1 MNTKIS
7 IVTGLPGSG
16 KTTLAKKMYEEITK
30 NGYGKECILISLD
43 NYPKNTFNEIMEK
56 ILDYHSIS
64 CSNFIIEGLLLTNDS
79 IVDVLN
85 AFTNHRKVK
94 GDITVDIHYFNEDRE
109 ACLHN
114 DIGRRAKSARITI
127 QNEKYETPDCEYISK
142 ETGLSC
148 KLQKHIVV
156 RKSNY
161 DMFCD
166 VNNIVNKEKLLS
178 DSWSLGG
185 TFGNC
190 WNDQLTTLSPEPPQP
205 FTEFDELL
213 ERICPNLTFL
223 QYKKLERECT
233 EIAEYEDSDYYGGT
247 EYRAYHKCDLR
258 KLYNLLDEMGYI
270 NLEELKEKILSMQEE
285 VEGMER

>member
-1 MNTKIS
+1 MGRK
-7 IVTGLPGSG
+7 
-16 KTTLAKKMYEEITK
+16 YCEELGCFYGDNERTYGGVLVNLNEMPLRAVFHAA
-30 NGYGKECILISLD
+30 NGGWEEFVAEQNGEKEL
-43 NYPKNTFNEIMEK
+43 
-56 ILDYHSIS
+56 
-64 CSNFIIEGLLLTNDS
+64 
-79 IVDVLN
+79 
-85 AFTNHRKVK
+85 
-94 GDITVDIHYFNEDRE
+94 RE

-114 DIGRRAKSARITI
+114 DIGRRTKSARITI

-166 VNNIVNKEKLLS
+166 VNNIVNKEQLLS

-190 WNDQLTTLSPEPPQP
+190 WNDKLGTLSPESPKP
-205 FTEFDELL
+205 FKEFDELL

-233 EIAEYEDSDYYGGT
+233 EIAEYEESDYYGGT
-247 EYRAYHKCDLR
+247 EYRSYHKCDLR
-258 KLYNLLDEMGYI
+258 KLYNLLNEMGYI
-270 NLEELKEKILSMQEE
+270 NLEEQIETDLSEE
-285 VEGMER
+285 RDLYE